1 MVCSNKHKVNIIF
14 PKWFRF
20 KEIGYLTLILIALEL
35 LGLYSFAS
43 DSISKRENCLK
54 LKLTKL
60 PDSQEKNGL
69 DEWLLCQWCQTISQ
83 LCTTSRLECK
93 LVIIAW
99 FYKYNWIY
107 VWHQGALMWSERER
121 NVVGPSTFK
130 GGQNLSLHSIDFK
143 RVPLFSLN
151 TY

>member
-1 MVCSNKHKVNIIF
+1 MFIKRVWVVKIPETEYKLYEIISYLRS
-14 PKWFRF
+14 FRLLYNDG
-20 KEIGYLTLILIALEL
+20 IIIL
-35 LGLYSFAS
+35 AS

-143 RVPLFSLN
+143 MVPLFSLN